1 MRPAPTDTVLLI
13 ESAEQAA
20 AVMEQ
25 ISDPARAAGLEVHSS
40 PEEGAIERLKQMVA
54 EGREPVGV
62 VLGPN
67 TKRPLVIARQVYQLT
82 PFVQI
87 IFLAAPGRAAQLQ
100 HEMSPTPMIG
110 SNWTVAS
117 PDPDALRGLLRDAAA
132 STRQR
137 RQLRTT
143 LDRVNVHV
151 SSRLSADS
159 GEYRKLVIS
168 DRYLASILT
177 HAQDAIISTD
187 AHGAVLTWNRAAEGL
202 FGYPESE
209 MVGRSIKMLA
219 ADQRAYDLPA
229 LIRATQGGEAVVRHE
244 IHCRRAD
251 GSSVEVEMAFAL
263 VRDDVGRKIGASVI
277 ARDITEQRRAEEV
290 LQEMSVA
297 LVNAMPGISRV
308 DAEGRY
314 VSVNEVYAHMIG
326 YKPAELIGMDWAPTV
341 HPDDR
346 GHAITAY
353 HHVLSEG
360 KAEFESRAVRKDGS
374 VFHKHVFMV
383 KRVDKEGN
391 FIGHHCFMRDI
402 TERKRAEEALRTT
415 ERKFRELVES
425 APDAIVGVNREGRI
439 TLVNAQTERLFTYT
453 REELLGQPIGTLVP
467 ERFREAHV
475 AHRTGY
481 MSAPCMRPMGG
492 GLDLCGRR
500 KDGTEFPV
508 EISLSPMETE
518 EGLLVTAIIRD
529 ITERKRAAAALQ
541 AAKEYAETLIN
552 SSLNMIISVDA
563 NRNIV
568 EFNRAAEEAFGY
580 SKAEVLGEPVD
591 LLYADPSEASQVSSA
606 ILKHGGF
613 TGEIRNRRKNVEIF
627 CSYLSASVVRDAN
640 GKIVGGMGISWD
652 ITERKRAEE
661 GRQALYR
668 ASLEVLEPLPLRA
681 RLDRLLATARDVL
694 KVDRLNIL
702 LADSKGKWLQA
713 VASLGT
719 KEPLEAILVPIGPA
733 GGAIAQAYLT
743 KRAVFWDGVGPVP
756 EELRLKPPYD
766 RIEAFRSRV
775 FANVPLVVQG
785 RAIGVLGADR
795 KHTRQSLE
803 PATRELLQ
811 LFAAQAGIAIE
822 HARLYEDLRFAAIQ
836 LEAKVEAR
844 TRELQ
849 AANLRLEEAS
859 RFKSEFLTNMSHEL
873 RTPLNSIIGFSE
885 LLEDQGFGPLTEKQN
900 RYVHNIWTS
909 GRHLLDLINDIL
921 DLSKVEAGKIELD
934 METFSLREALVAALT
949 IVRPQAAKKQISLR
963 SEIVPEMTTVTADR
977 LRLKQIMY
985 NLLSNAIKFTPE
997 GGHVTMT
1004 ARLVEDAF
1012 VEIAVTD
1019 TGIGIR
1025 AEDIPTLFQEFVQL
1039 DSFLGKQHQ
1048 GTGLG
1053 LALSKR
1059 LVELH
1064 GGQIWVESEGENK
1077 GSSFIF
1083 TLPISGPTSSD
1094 KS

>member
-100 HEMSPTPMIG
+100 HEMLPTPMIG

-143 LDRVNVHV
+143 LHRVNVHV

-187 AHGAVLTWNRAAEGL
+187 AHGAVLTWNRAAERL

-209 MVGRSIKMLA
+209 MVGQSIKMLA

-229 LIRATQGGEAVVRHE
+229 LIRATQGGEAVVRYE
-244 IHCRRAD
+244 IRCRRAD
-251 GSSVEVEMAFAL
+251 GSSVEVEMTFAP
-263 VRDDVGRKIGASVI
+263 VRDDVGLKIGASVI
-277 ARDITEQRRAEEV
+277 ARDITERRRAEEV
-290 LQEMSVA
+290 LQEMNVA

-308 DAEGRY
+308 DPEGRY

-326 YKPAELIGMDWAPTV
+326 YKPADLIGMDWAPTV

-346 GHAITAY
+346 GNAITAY
-353 HHVLSEG
+353 HHMLSEG
-360 KAEFESRAVRKDGS
+360 KAEFEARAVRKDGS
-374 VFHKHVFMV
+374 VFHKHVLMV
-383 KRVDKEGN
+383 KRVDKEGS

-402 TERKRAEEALRTT
+402 TERERAEEI
-415 ERKFRELVES
+415 RK
-425 APDAIVGVNREGRI
+425 G
-439 TLVNAQTERLFTYT
+439 
-453 REELLGQPIGTLVP
+453 
-467 ERFREAHV
+467 
-475 AHRTGY
+475 
-481 MSAPCMRPMGG
+481 
-492 GLDLCGRR
+492 
-500 KDGTEFPV
+500 
-508 EISLSPMETE
+508 
-518 EGLLVTAIIRD
+518 
-529 ITERKRAAAALQ
+529 
-541 AAKEYAETLIN
+541 
-552 SSLNMIISVDA
+552 
-563 NRNIV
+563 
-568 EFNRAAEEAFGY
+568 
-580 SKAEVLGEPVD
+580 
-591 LLYADPSEASQVSSA
+591 
-606 ILKHGGF
+606 
-613 TGEIRNRRKNVEIF
+613 
-627 CSYLSASVVRDAN
+627 
-640 GKIVGGMGISWD
+640 
-652 ITERKRAEE
+652 
-661 GRQALYR
+661 LYR
-668 ASLEVLEPLPLRA
+668 ASLAIQEPLRLKD
-681 RLDRLLATARDVL
+681 RLDRLLQTAKEVL
-694 KVDRLNIL
+694 DLDRVNIL
-702 LADSKGKWLQA
+702 LADPEGRLLA
-713 VASLGT
+713 GVASLGT
-719 KEPLEAILVPIGPA
+719 EEPLEEIWVPIGPE
-733 GGAIAQAYLT
+733 GGTIAHAYLT
-743 KRAVFWDGVGPVP
+743 KRAVFWDGVAPVP

-766 RIEAFRSRV
+766 QIKALRSRV

-795 KHTRQSLE
+795 KHSRRPFE
-803 PATRELLQ
+803 PAMRELLQ
-811 LFAAQAGIAIE
+811 LFASQAALAIE
-822 HARLYEDLRFAAIQ
+822 HARLYEDLQ
-836 LEAKVEAR
+836 SEVQER
-844 TRELQ
+844 TRELR
-849 AANLRLEEAS
+849 AANLELERAS
-859 RFKSEFLTNMSHEL
+859 RFKSEFLANMSHEL
-873 RTPLNSIIGFSE
+873 RTPLNSILGFAE
-885 LLEDQGFGPLTEKQN
+885 LLEDQQFGPMNERQL

-921 DLSKVEAGKIELD
+921 DLSKIEAGK
-934 METFSLREALVAALT
+934 MEIAPQSFALAEGLSAVVAM
-949 IVRPQAAKKQISLR
+949 VRLAATRKQISLTC
-963 SEIVPEMTTVTADR
+963 EIAPQVTTVTADS
-977 LRLKQIMY
+977 LRFKQIMY
-985 NLLSNAIKFTPE
+985 NLLSNAIKFTN
-997 GGHVTMT
+997 GGGRVMVA
-1004 ARLVEDAF
+1004 ARVVDGAF

-1025 AEDIPTLFQEFVQL
+1025 AEDIPKLFQEFTQL
-1039 DSFLGKQHQ
+1039 DSFLGKQHE

-1053 LALSKR
+1053 LALTKR

-1064 GGQIWVESEGENK
+1064 GGKIWAESLGP
-1077 GSSFIF
+1077 GQGATFTF
-1083 TLPISGPTSSD
+1083 TLPITGPSSSVTS
-1094 KS
+1094 